1 MAGLSTD
8 IAVRQAYARDASGL
22 ERVPQAVARPATV
35 EEIADV
41 LRRASAERRAVT
53 PAGGQT
59 STTGA
64 SIDDGGIL
72 LSLRAL
78 DRVLDV
84 DARARTMR
92 VQAGAIL
99 ADAKRAAAAEG
110 LLLAPDPTSE
120 GEATVGGAVAC
131 NASGAR
137 SYRYGATRP
146 HVVALTVV
154 LANGDLLRL
163 RRTRLEKNT
172 VGYALAHDPI
182 DWFVGSEGTLGVVV
196 EAEFALLPLPA
207 RVVGLGVPFAAEQG
221 ALDFVVAARRARDVA
236 PRCLEFLDARALAIA
251 REAQAR
257 AGTPQWPADARGFV
271 YTEESGGDDGE
282 PPLDAW
288 LALAASCGAS
298 VDDVLVFDGEAAIR
312 DARHARHAIPATMI
326 ERGNAFR
333 PQGGRRVSTDWAV
346 PYDRL
351 SEAIRHARTLA
362 EEAGVQPA
370 VVYGHAGNGH
380 PHQNYVARD
389 AAEVER
395 LERVVEETLKHV
407 VALGGTVAAEHGIG
421 KLKRRWLP
429 LQMSELQIGVM
440 RAVKREL
447 DPLGILAPGNI
458 FP

>member
-1 MAGLSTD
+1 MAELSTD
-8 IAVRQAYARDASGL
+8 LAVRHAYARDASGL
-22 ERVPQAVARPATV
+22 ERVPDAVARPTSA
-35 EEIADV
+35 EEVMEV
-41 LRRASAERRAVT
+41 LRQASAERRPVT
-53 PAGGQT
+53 AAGGQT

-64 SIDDGGIL
+64 SIEDRGIL

-78 DRVLDV
+78 DRVIDV
-84 DARARTMR
+84 DATTRTMR

-99 ADAKRAAAAEG
+99 ADAKRAAAADG
-110 LLLAPDPTSE
+110 MLLAPDPTSE
-120 GEATVGGAVAC
+120 ADSTVGGAVAC

-146 HVVALTVV
+146 HVVGLTVV
-154 LANGDLLRL
+154 LASGERLAL

-182 DWFVGSEGTLGVVV
+182 DWFIGSEGTLGVVV
-196 EAEFALLPLPA
+196 EAQLALLPLPG
-207 RVVGLGVPFAAEQG
+207 RVVGLGIPFADEQD
-221 ALDFVVAARRARDVA
+221 ALDFIVAARRARGIA
-236 PRCLEFLDARALAIA
+236 PRCLEFLDARALEIA
-251 REAQAR
+251 RDAQAQ
-257 AGTPQWPADARGFV
+257 AGMTAWPADARGFV
-271 YTEESGGDDGE
+271 YSEESGGDDSD
-282 PPLDAW
+282 PPLDDW
-288 LALAASCGAS
+288 LALAESHSAS
-298 VDDVLVFDGEAAIR
+298 VDDVLVFDSDAAIR
-312 DARHARHAIPATMI
+312 EARHARHAIPSTMI

-333 PQGGRRVSTDWAV
+333 AQGGRRVSTDWAV
-346 PYDRL
+346 PYEKL
-351 SEAIRHARTLA
+351 AGAIHRARELA
-362 EEAGVQPA
+362 EQAHVQPA

-407 VALGGTVAAEHGIG
+407 IALGGTFAAEHGIG
-421 KLKRRWLP
+421 KIKRRWLP
-429 LQMSELQIGVM
+429 LQMSKMQIGVM